1 MTSLTRRTIL
11 ASSALAGIG
20 AAVGTGPAF
29 AAPTVGRAG
38 AGTAPPRSVRL
49 VTGDLVRLRDGQI
62 VDVELAR
69 PFARPGARTPILRY
83 AVGGDLYVV
92 PADLLPKV
100 RGGEL
105 DERLFNVSGLA
116 RAGYDDARKADPRRV
131 AAPRRSKAAADTYDV
146 TARLVDR
153 NGADTTALE
162 GWNRAYFM
170 DASTGEI
177 VASPAHGEQATL
189 SAGRYLVIG
198 AILTDERGQDF
209 PSRSLIAQ
217 PGFEVTAD
225 TADSEVLLD
234 ARVGHR
240 VAVTV
245 PDRDAI
251 TVLGFVSAALPIVDP
266 DGNPQLVDL
275 LFPLDRYDDVYVGS
289 PAGTGHPDFVFVHRQ
304 MLQEPELKV
313 TVTAP
318 ERFELKAD
326 WYDVVTPRVLGT
338 KRLVAIHVGSATP
351 KELAG
356 LELDGRLALW
366 DLPPDDAADFLP
378 RLRALEE
385 AGARA
390 VLHVGAEVPGTDE
403 SGPLP
408 LPLGYAIGSAASRL
422 AKLGLGATVHV
433 TLRGLAGSSYRYDL
447 SFPGRNAIPT
457 AQEHA
462 LRRRDLAHL
471 RVTYASHG
479 APGIGLTGAA
489 AFFYGFGM
497 GAGGAVAVPRPTVR
511 DEYVTP
517 GEWSLN
523 STNWQVGGEQSWQVK
538 RAYKV
543 GRHYRLD
550 WHKGILGPAFPAGS
564 ADGFYQVIRD
574 QDTIFANHLM
584 LTDSQQNPGE
594 LWYPIDNDN
603 ATTKGSQELYVD
615 GELVGRVD
623 DNTFASFIV
632 PAELRTYELRSTL
645 SRRAAWW
652 QTTTDIS
659 AAWTFSSETAMSA
672 VRLPLLTIHATA
684 PVDEMNIAPGNRV
697 LFLPIAV
704 HRQDLDGQP
713 APVRSLGVSY
723 SVDDGKSWR
732 AATVRRTPSSGWQA
746 RISKPGK
753 GFLSLRFKAKDA
765 DGNTI
770 QQTVIRATKLR

>member
-20 AAVGTGPAF
+20 AAVWTGPAF
-29 AAPTVGRAG
+29 AAPTVGGAG

-49 VTGDLVRLRDGQI
+49 LTGDLVRLRDGQI

-69 PFARPGARTPILRY
+69 PWARTPILRY

-131 AAPRRSKAAADTYDV
+131 AAPRRLKAAADTYEV

-189 SAGRYLVIG
+189 PAGRYLVIG
-198 AILTDERGQDF
+198 AILTDERGEDF

-217 PGFEVTAD
+217 PGFEVTGDA
-225 TADSEVLLD
+225 EVLLD
-234 ARVGHR
+234 ARVGNR
-240 VAVTV
+240 VNVTV

-251 TVLGFVSAALPIVDP
+251 TVLGFVSAALPIIDL

-275 LFPLDRYDDVYVGS
+275 MFPLDRYDDVYVGS
-289 PAGTGHPDFVFVHRQ
+289 PAGTGHPDFVFIHRQ

-326 WYDVVTPRVLGT
+326 WYDVLTPRVLGT
-338 KRLVAIHVGSATP
+338 ERLVAVHVGSATP

-356 LELDGRLALW
+356 LDLAGRLALW
-366 DLPPDDAADFLP
+366 DLPPDDAAEFLP
-378 RLRALEE
+378 RLRALQE

-390 VLHVGAEVPGTDE
+390 VLHVGADVPFSEEPGR
-403 SGPLP
+403 LP
-408 LPLGYAIGSAASRL
+408 LPLGYAIGSAAGRL
-422 AKLGLGATVHV
+422 AKLELGATVKV

-457 AQEHA
+457 AQEHV

-489 AFFYGFGM
+489 AYFYGFGM

-523 STNWQVGGEQSWQVK
+523 STNWNIGGEQSWQVK
-538 RAYKV
+538 RAYRA
-543 GRHYRLD
+543 GRHYTLD
-550 WHKGILGPAFPAGS
+550 WHKGILGPAFPPGS
-564 ADGFYQVIRD
+564 DDEYYTVVRQ
-574 QDTIFANHLM
+574 QDTIWSNHLM
-584 LTDSQQNPGE
+584 LTDAQQNPGE
-594 LWYPIDNDN
+594 LWYPMEFDN
-603 ATTKGSQELYVD
+603 ASTEGSQELYRD
-615 GELVGRVD
+615 GTLVGRVD
-623 DNTFASFIV
+623 DNTIAVFTV
-632 PAELRTYELRSTL
+632 PPERGRYELRSTL

-659 AAWTFSSETAMSA
+659 AAWTFTSEGAEDA
-672 VRLPLLTIHATA
+672 VRLPLLTIHAIA
-684 PVDEMNIAPGNRV
+684 PVDETNTAPGNRV
-697 LFLPIAV
+697 LFLPITV
-704 HRQDLDGQP
+704 HRQDLNGRP
-713 APVRSLGVSY
+713 APVRSLSVSY
-723 SVDDGKSWR
+723 SVDDGKTWQD
-732 AATVRRTPSSGWQA
+732 ATVRRTPSSGWQA
-746 RISKPGK
+746 RITKPGK
-753 GFLSLRFKAKDA
+753 GFLSLRFKAKDT

-770 QQTVIRATKLR
+770 EQTVTRAVKLR

>member
-20 AAVGTGPAF
+20 AAVRIGPAS
-29 AAPTVGRAG
+29 AAPTVGTAN
-38 AGTAPPRSVRL
+38 AGTASPRSVRL
-49 VTGDLVRLRDGQI
+49 LTGDLVRLRDGQI

-69 PFARPGARTPILRY
+69 PLARTPILRY
-83 AVGGDLYVV
+83 VVGGDRYVV
-92 PADLLPKV
+92 PAHLLPKV
-100 RGGEL
+100 RSGEL
-105 DERLFNVSGLA
+105 DERLFNVTGLA
-116 RAGYDDARKADPRRV
+116 RAGYDDARNADPRRV
-131 AAPRRSKAAADTYDV
+131 PTPRRAKAAADAYEV
-146 TARLVDR
+146 TAKLVDR
-153 NGADTTALE
+153 HGADTTAME

-170 DASTGEI
+170 DAATGQI

-189 SAGRYLVIG
+189 PVGRYLVIG

-225 TADSEVLLD
+225 SEVLLD

-240 VAVTV
+240 VAVSV

-251 TVLGFVSAALPIVDP
+251 TALGFVSAALPIIDP

-289 PAGTGHPDFVFVHRQ
+289 PAGTGHPDFIFIHRQ

-313 TVTAP
+313 AVTAP

-338 KRLVAIHVGSATP
+338 ERLVAVHVGSATP

-356 LELDGRLALW
+356 LDLAGRLALL
-366 DLPPDDAADFLP
+366 DLPADDVAEFVP
-378 RLRALEE
+378 RLRLLQE

-390 VLHVGAEVPGTDE
+390 VLHVGANVPFSE
-403 SGPLP
+403 EPGPLP
-408 LPLGYAIGSAASRL
+408 LPAGFAIGSGAGRL
-422 AKLGLGATVHV
+422 AKLGLGATVKV
-433 TLRGLAGSSYRYDL
+433 SLRGLAGSSYRYDL
-447 SFPGRNAIPT
+447 SFPGRHAIPT
-457 AQEHA
+457 DQEHT

-489 AFFYGFGM
+489 AYFYGFGM
-497 GAGGAVAVPRPTVR
+497 GAGGAMPVPRPTVR

-517 GEWSLN
+517 GEWQLN
-523 STNWQVGGEQSWQVK
+523 STNWNIGGEQSWQVK
-538 RAYKV
+538 RLYKA
-543 GRHYRLD
+543 GRHYTLQ
-550 WHKGILGPAFPAGS
+550 WHKGILGPAFPPGS
-564 ADGFYQVIRD
+564 NDEYYTVARQ
-574 QDTIFANHLM
+574 QDTIWSNHLM
-584 LTDSQQNPGE
+584 LTDAQQNPGE
-594 LWYPIDNDN
+594 LWYPMDNDN
-603 ATTKGSQELYVD
+603 ASTKGSQELYRD
-615 GELVGRVD
+615 GMLVGRVD
-623 DNTFASFIV
+623 DNAIAVFTV
-632 PAELRTYELRSTL
+632 PPERGRYELRSKL

-659 AAWTFSSETAMSA
+659 ATWTFTSA
-672 VRLPLLTIHATA
+672 ATEDPVRLPLLTIHAIA
-684 PVDEMNIAPGNRV
+684 PVDETNAAHGGRV
-697 LFLPIAV
+697 LFLPITV
-704 HRQDLDGQP
+704 HRQDLGGRP

-723 SVDDGKSWR
+723 SVDDGKTWR
-732 AATVRRTPSSGWQA
+732 AATVRRTPRSGWHA

-765 DGNTI
+765 DGNTL
-770 QQTVIRATKLR
+770 QQTVLRAAKLR